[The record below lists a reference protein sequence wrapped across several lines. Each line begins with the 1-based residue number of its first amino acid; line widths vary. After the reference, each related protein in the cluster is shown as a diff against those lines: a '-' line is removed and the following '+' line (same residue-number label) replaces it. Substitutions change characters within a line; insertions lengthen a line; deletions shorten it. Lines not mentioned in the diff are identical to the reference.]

1 MLPSLRPEHLL
12 TAILSSTEDGLV
24 SFALDGTIQSWSL
37 GAARLYGYST
47 AEMIGESMTRILPLH
62 EVPPFKNFLN
72 TVRKGNYACC
82 EQAERLR
89 KDGTRIQT
97 KLMRREVRDENE
109 KIVAVLEIA
118 RTSGQHAGG
127 LAADAELRPPL
138 EQMPAVLWTT
148 DRTLRITSNWGAG
161 LAEAKIKPGE
171 LVGRTLH
178 EYLRCEDPHGAP
190 IAQHAQALNGATSHF
205 EYRHQNRDFEMHLG
219 PLRSSSGEIVG
230 CIGAGI
236 DVTDRKKNEDE
247 VRHQATHDA
256 LTGLANY
263 GRFVDTLEREVR
275 RAQRINHSFALLLL
289 DLDELKRINDQF
301 GHLAGNCALKRL
313 SDVIQLHCRATDVAA
328 RYGGDEFA
336 VVLIDANRGMARQ
349 IADRVDH
356 ALRNQGERPA
366 LSVSIGISVYP
377 EDGRTAQELLETA
390 DQHLYRRKRAFR
402 SQIASAP

>member
-1 MLPSLRPEHLL
+1 
-12 TAILSSTEDGLV
+12 
-24 SFALDGTIQSWSL
+24 
-37 GAARLYGYST
+37 
-47 AEMIGESMTRILPLH
+47 MTRILPLH

-171 LVGRTLH
+171 LVGRMLH
-178 EYLRCEDPHGAP
+178 EYLRCEDPHGTP
-190 IAQHAQALNGATSHF
+190 IAQHAQALHGATSHF
-205 EYRHQNRDFEMHLG
+205 EYRHQNRDF
-219 PLRSSSGEIVG
+219 
-230 CIGAGI
+230 
-236 DVTDRKKNEDE
+236 
-247 VRHQATHDA
+247 
-256 LTGLANY
+256 
-263 GRFVDTLEREVR
+263 
-275 RAQRINHSFALLLL
+275 
-289 DLDELKRINDQF
+289 
-301 GHLAGNCALKRL
+301 GHLAGNRALKRL
-313 SDVIQLHCRATDVAA
+313 SDVIQVHCRATDVAA

-377 EDGRTAQELLETA
+377 EDGRTVQELLETA